1 MSDTP
6 LYPENE
12 EEKKRRERQ
21 AFEQFFIK
29 QRTEEEKRN
38 KSIVTWVIII
48 GVGVPFVLSIL
59 YVIVWVA
66 IMLNR

>member
-6 LYPENE
+6 LYPESE
-12 EEKKRRERQ
+12 DEKKRRERQ

-66 IMLNR
+66 IMLNQ